1 MNAWRHKLKVLP
13 LRHWMDSKS
22 RHFQTTI
29 DRSGSYFEIEPR
41 LHRDGFYL
49 SRGPLGTS
57 VVWFET
63 GGRAFRC
70 IQGVDSFQAD
80 LHDLWGCRLSQTE
93 ADALRALVRVS
104 DDRKLVAI
112 CEQRLR
118 VHSFASSVRLN
129 MLRASRRMSIF
140 KEEKGL
146 K

>member
-1 MNAWRHKLKVLP
+1 MSAWRNKLKVLP
-13 LRHWMDSKS
+13 LKFWMNSKAS
-22 RHFQTTI
+22 LFQATI
-29 DRSGSYFEIEPR
+29 DRNSNYFEIDPR

-49 SRGPLGTS
+49 CRGPLGTA

-70 IQGVDSFQAD
+70 VQGVDSFQAD
-80 LHDLWGCRLSQTE
+80 LRDLWGCRLSQTE
-93 ADALRALVRVS
+93 VDALRALVRVS

-140 KEEKGL
+140 KKEKA
-146 K
+146 